1 MKKIFKKFTY
11 FEWFMVLSVII
22 FTIYFSIIDKTNT
35 LMYLIID
42 AIAAISGILCV
53 VLCAKGKK
61 SQYIWGLL
69 NVIGYVII
77 AFINKYYGE
86 VMLNAIYY
94 LPSQFIGY
102 YIWNKHQNK
111 ETNNV
116 EGKKLNLKNSIILL
130 LGCMIGI
137 FAYKLILDYLGGN
150 STLLDSSS
158 TIISIIANTL
168 MLLRY
173 REQWL
178 LWIIIDFIT
187 VVMWLVAGDFIMV
200 TMWLVYLINAFYGY
214 YNWTKMAKEN

>member
-1 MKKIFKKFTY
+1 MKKLLKKFTY

-22 FTIYFSIIDKTNT
+22 FTIYFMIIDTEKNM
-35 LMYLIID
+35 LYLVID
-42 AIAAISGILCV
+42 AVAAISGILCV

-77 AFINKYYGE
+77 AFMNKYYGE

-102 YIWNKHQNK
+102 YLWSKHNNKK
-111 ETNNV
+111 IDKV
-116 EGKKLNLKNSIILL
+116 KGRKLNLKNSIILL
-130 LGCMIGI
+130 IGCALGVFG
-137 FAYKLILDYLGGN
+137 YKLILDYLGGN

-158 TIISIIANTL
+158 TIISVIANTL

-178 LWIIIDFIT
+178 LWIIIDTIT
-187 VVMWLVAGDFIMV
+187 VIMWLVAGDLIMV

-214 YNWTKMAKEN
+214 YNWTKM